1 MLFFQRKPT
10 VPVLRFTGAIGMA
23 TPLRPGI
30 SLATTAAGIERAF
43 NMSKTPAV
51 AVIINS
57 PGGSPVQSH
66 LIYLRIRALA
76 KETGKTVYVFTEDVC
91 ASGGYFLAVAGDE
104 IYADPSSI
112 IGSIGVI
119 SASFG
124 FDKLIDKIGVERRV
138 YTSGERKMA
147 LDPFA
152 PEKAD
157 EVARL
162 KALQADVHQTFIG
175 IVKARRGAKLT
186 AADDA
191 LFSGEFWSG
200 PKARDLGLVDGIG
213 DVRTRMRE
221 KFGDKVR
228 LPVVSFG
235 GGWLRRRLGQSLDR
249 ALSVEALAGAGRSN
263 FDPAQLDGGIGAGLA
278 ADFVSTLEARAL
290 WARFGL

>member
-1 MLFFQRKPT
+1 M
-10 VPVLRFTGAIGMA
+10 
-23 TPLRPGI
+23 
-30 SLATTAAGIERAF
+30 
-43 NMSKTPAV
+43 
-51 AVIINS
+51 
-57 PGGSPVQSH
+57 QSH

-112 IGSIGVI
+112 VGSIGVI

-175 IVKARRGAKLT
+175 IVKERRGAKLK

-213 DVRTRMRE
+213 DVRTKMRE

-228 LPVVSFG
+228 LPVVTFG
-235 GGWLRRRLGQSLDR
+235 GGWLRRRLGQSLDGAWLRSALVRTIEFRSR
-249 ALSVEALAGAGRSN
+249 ATGGWDRCGTGGRSR
-263 FDPAQLDGGIGAGLA
+263 FDARSARPMGAIWFISCA
-278 ADFVSTLEARAL
+278 S
-290 WARFGL
+290 

>member
-1 MLFFQRKPT
+1 MRFFQRHPT

-43 NMSKTPAV
+43 NLSKTPAV

-76 KETGKTVYVFTEDVC
+76 KETSKTVYVFTEDVC

-112 IGSIGVI
+112 VGSIGVI

-157 EVARL
+157 EVGRL

-175 IVKARRGAKLT
+175 IVKERRGAKLK

-213 DVRTRMRE
+213 DVRTKMRE
-221 KFGDKVR
+221 RFGDKVR
-228 LPVVSFG
+228 LPVVAFG
-235 GGWLRRRLGQSLDR
+235 GGWLRRRLGQTL
-249 ALSVEALAGAGRSN
+249 GQSN
-263 FDPAQLDGGIGAGLA
+263 CDPAQLAGGIGAGLA
-278 ADFVSTLEARAL
+278 ADLVSTLEARAL

>member
-1 MLFFQRKPT
+1 MRFFQRKPT
-10 VPVLRFTGAIGMA
+10 VPVLRFTGAIGMV

-43 NMSKTPAV
+43 NLSKTPAV
-51 AVIINS
+51 AIVINS

-76 KETGKTVYVFTEDVC
+76 KETGKTGYVFTEDVC
-91 ASGGYFLAVAGDE
+91 ASGGYFLALAGDE

-112 IGSIGVI
+112 VGSIGVI

-147 LDPFA
+147 LDPFS
-152 PEKAD
+152 PEKAE

-162 KALQADVHQTFIG
+162 KALQQDVHQTFIG
-175 IVKARRGAKLT
+175 IVKERRGAKLQ

-213 DVRTRMRE
+213 DVRTKMRE
-221 KFGDKVR
+221 KFGDKVQ
-228 LPVVSFG
+228 LPVVTFG
-235 GGWLRRRLGQSLDR
+235 GGWWRRRLGQSLVG
-249 ALSVEALAGAGRSN
+249 AFAGAGRSSL
-263 FDPAQLDGGIGAGLA
+263 DPTAMAGGLGAGLT
-278 ADFVSTLEARAL
+278 ADLVSTLETRAL

>member
-1 MLFFQRKPT
+1 MRFFQRKPT
-10 VPVLRFTGAIGMA
+10 VPVLRFTGTIGMV

-43 NMSKTPAV
+43 KLSKTPAV

-91 ASGGYFLAVAGDE
+91 ASGGYFLALAGDE
-104 IYADPSSI
+104 IHADPSSI
-112 IGSIGVI
+112 VGSIGVV

-152 PEKAD
+152 PEKPD

-162 KALQADVHQTFIG
+162 KALQQDVHQTFIG
-175 IVKARRGAKLT
+175 IVKERRGAKLK
-186 AADDA
+186 APDDA

-213 DVRTRMRE
+213 DVRTKMRE

-228 LPVVSFG
+228 LPVVTFG
-235 GGWLRRRLGQSLDR
+235 GGWWRRRLGQSLVG
-249 ALSVEALAGAGRSN
+249 ALDGAGRSTL
-263 FDPAQLDGGIGAGLA
+263 DPTALAGGLGAGLT
-278 ADFVSTLEARAL
+278 ADLVSTLEARAL